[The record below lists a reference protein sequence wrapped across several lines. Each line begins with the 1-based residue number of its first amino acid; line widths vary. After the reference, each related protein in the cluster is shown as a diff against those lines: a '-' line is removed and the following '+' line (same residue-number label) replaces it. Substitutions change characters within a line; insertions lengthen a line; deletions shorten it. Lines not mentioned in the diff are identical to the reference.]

1 MLRCTDNW
9 ICSLPFNKNT
19 FCLSWYW
26 APDRGEE
33 TEWPNP
39 IKPYMNPFDW
49 LQLVR
54 LDLKILQNDIKDTK
68 FSIATCATYLW
79 IHFAICLSENPSCLA
94 PSKCSYET
102 SAAYK
107 GTNAHSFQLLFWK
120 KKKKQSY
127 LLPDPYKANFQ
138 PVWKEIVS
146 GWVNRNFELPPVKTI
161 LLGKWLNPLTPRSNL

>member
-39 IKPYMNPFDW
+39 IKPCMNPFDW

-107 GTNAHSFQLLFWK
+107 GTNAHTFQLLFWK
-120 KKKKQSY
+120 KKNKQTNIPSTWS
-127 LLPDPYKANFQ
+127 LQSQLSPSL
-138 PVWKEIVS
+138 EINSVRPS
-146 GWVNRNFELPPVKTI
+146 EQKFLVT
-161 LLGKWLNPLTPRSNL
+161 TSNDHSFREMT